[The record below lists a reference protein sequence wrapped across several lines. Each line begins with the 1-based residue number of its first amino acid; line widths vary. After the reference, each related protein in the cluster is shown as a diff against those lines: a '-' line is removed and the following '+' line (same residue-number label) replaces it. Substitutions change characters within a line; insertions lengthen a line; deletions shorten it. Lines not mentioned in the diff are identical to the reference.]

1 MMKNETISVIDWDAD
16 VAQSERG
23 VSFFKNTIIRMLIG
37 MSIFLILVSF
47 GILGYFIRPTDGLL
61 VLHYNVYF
69 GVDIQGVWW
78 QVFILPIASTLFL
91 SAHLFLARHFYGASE
106 RIAAY
111 LMLFGSCLMSIG
123 VLIASIGIVFI
134 NY

>member
-1 MMKNETISVIDWDAD
+1 MTKNETVNTIDWDAD

-23 VSFFKNTIIRMLIG
+23 AAFFKNTIIRILV
-37 MSIFLILVSF
+37 SVNVFFSLVSF

-78 QVFILPIASTLFL
+78 QMFILPIASMLFL
-91 SAHLFLARHFYGASE
+91 FGHLFLARHFYGTSE

-111 LMLFGSCLMSIG
+111 LMLFGSCLISIG
-123 VLIASIGIVFI
+123 VLIASVGIVFI

>member
-1 MMKNETISVIDWDAD
+1 MMKNETMNVIDWDTD

-23 VSFFKNTIIRMLIG
+23 AAFFKNTIIRILI
-37 MSIFLILVSF
+37 SVNIFFILVSF
-47 GILGYFIRPTDGLL
+47 AILGYFIRPTDGLL

-69 GVDIQGVWW
+69 GVDIQGIWW

-91 SAHLFLARHFYGASE
+91 SGHLFLARHFYGTSE

-123 VLIASIGIVFI
+123 VLIASTGIVFI

>member
-1 MMKNETISVIDWDAD
+1 MMKNETMNVIDWDAD

-23 VSFFKNTIIRMLIG
+23 VDFFKNTIVRMLIG
-37 MSIFLILVSF
+37 VNAFFILASC
-47 GILGYFIRPTDGLL
+47 GILGYFIRPADGLI

-69 GVDIQGVWW
+69 GVEIQGVWW
-78 QVFILPIASTLFL
+78 QVFILPIASALFL
-91 SAHLFLARHFYGASE
+91 SAHLFLARHFYGISE

-111 LMLFGSCLMSIG
+111 LMLFGACLMSIG
-123 VLIASIGIVFI
+123 VLIASTGIVFI